1 MFRVVPYTL
10 ALLLI
15 CFSDKIRVAM
25 HLYVFG
31 FGIEDETLATA
42 LALLTV
48 QKDGSSRVSQIMQ
61 QPYIP

>member
-1 MFRVVPYTL
+1 
-10 ALLLI
+10 
-15 CFSDKIRVAM
+15 M